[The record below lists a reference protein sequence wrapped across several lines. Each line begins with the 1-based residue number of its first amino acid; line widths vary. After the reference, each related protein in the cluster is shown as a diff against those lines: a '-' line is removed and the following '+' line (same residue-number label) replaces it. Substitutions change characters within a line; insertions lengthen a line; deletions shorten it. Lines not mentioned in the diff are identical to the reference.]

1 MGLKIKN
8 KYGEWTGNKAIQTS
22 ILDLEGNFESTTV
35 EGALRELAEKTNET
49 PDFTEIET
57 KIEVNK
63 QGITVANT
71 KINQLQED
79 VEWLKVNGGGGGGS
93 VVPTITS
100 TFEDCDIDK
109 GSPITIP
116 IFFSSPSGGNGTA
129 YIVVNNVEVDSVG
142 VKQGNNNITVLGRFL
157 TQTDNKV
164 AIYVRD
170 RAGIASN
177 QLEWNVIAGGIELST
192 TFEYELDYG
201 ITDQIMIPYTV
212 NTGIS
217 GDITLYLTIDGVN
230 YELSSVNGYNYFM
243 LNDYNLGLGT
253 HSISMYATVD
263 KYTSKTISFNVA
275 IVSTTEL
282 YLSSTF
288 VNGSKFTYGVPISVN
303 YRLSK
308 KSTETYNVYLYIDN
322 NLTKTQSL
330 SVGSYYWTLPT
341 LEVGRHDLRI
351 KVVSLDETEIKEL
364 ELWLEVEKGV
374 YTPVEDYTYGLICDL
389 NASGRTNQD
398 SNSDTW
404 VDETGNGHDARL
416 VGFNFATNG
425 FINDELVCDN
435 DAYVEI
441 PWSPWSDNA
450 PNGSTIDI
458 IYTPINSGIEECR
471 VLDYTY
477 GIDGEGNSE
486 VGLFKG
492 IFADITQTIASSS
505 SSGSS
510 SGKVTLDDESGEIHL
525 TWVLDRTEKFMKI
538 YINGILSRIMFLK
551 DSISGQNKVLE
562 DFSHNNFIYLNSEKG
577 NNCGTNNI
585 KRFRVYNHA
594 LSSDQIIQNHLANIK
609 DLNEQEKQYNFNYNN
624 TNLPKMY
631 LTGDTTNMTPTQTVD
646 MKIKYVSPNEE
657 KYGSSF
663 ETGIQNNP
671 VRIQGTSSLNYAR
684 HNYTIFLKD
693 EFGSDMMY
701 NPYGSGSVAD
711 NVFCLK
717 ADYIDSSHA
726 NNTGLAKFVN
736 DKVYTTKINA
746 QLDDPNCR
754 TTICGFPIELYLNG
768 EYLGIYNFNHDRY
781 SVKSYGYDRYPNMLV
796 YEISSNTNTSA
807 GAFYRYG
814 EDAESSKNKTETEY
828 YAESFQLIH
837 GNRTSG
843 NDTYAEIKE
852 LVEWVSIAEQ
862 DLFREAI
869 TEHFDKEYLFRY
881 LLTVLMVGGVDSL
894 GKNCKLTTY
903 DGKKWFFT
911 FYDLDTSL
919 GIDNSGYL
927 RIGSDVEIEPGSFN
941 TANSNL
947 WRKVMEYF
955 DAELKQEWKLM
966 RQGSFTLDNIMEY
979 VYGSQIAQISAKH
992 YNMDAEVKYLPFG
1005 SLYTSMCHGSKEH
1018 LVRRWLRERI
1028 AYVDSMMGYFG
1039 DSTDTVIVRAEHIGN
1054 IEVDITTYI
1063 PLYYTIKWKNGL
1075 TETKRIGK
1083 GETVKFSTYNTAT
1096 DQEVI
1101 LYYAKH
1107 LKKIENLSTL
1117 NPSSCKM
1124 GYAKKLTELEIHSDA
1139 LMELVVED
1147 NTYLRRLDIEGCK
1160 ILGSITATQ
1169 SSLNL
1174 TKCKYLKYLNAYD
1187 TGLTDIN
1194 FSTLGGSL
1202 REIYYPKAIQS
1213 VVLNKQSLLEVLG
1226 LPYGYDGDE
1235 IPTGLYKVDIKDC
1248 PNIIKANTSD
1258 DPSVNTS
1265 LASMIYCNTL
1275 TLRNSLG
1282 GKDLSFKGFK
1292 RLKNATIENMYELEN
1307 LGLDDLAEINT
1318 SSTLKYLGVSNC
1330 PKLTTLTMNCN
1341 NNLYDVAFD
1350 EDAIL
1355 NLGSANALTEIRSNT
1370 LIKGLKTI
1378 VLPKSIKNLFFTGE
1392 RGNGV
1397 SSIENLWSSSVCGVN
1412 TEGETVT
1419 VTHQKNHTGIDF
1431 KGLNLDDID
1440 LTGVSKIVNAINFN
1454 IAPINKDPKLNS
1466 GRDGTT
1472 EKPWF
1477 RPSGTIDL
1485 TKYKGNI
1492 KTIFRGLDLD
1502 KVTFI
1507 LPDGNFEDTDISH
1520 LFEATLFKNA
1530 TFVNSLIARY
1540 PNANNLN
1547 YILAYSDITDA
1558 SSIQLPTSTRFTLKG
1573 GFMGS
1578 KLRYDIDLPLHVVDV
1593 TDCFRDCKEL
1603 TSVTKN
1609 WDKTYNKLVY
1619 DNCYTGC
1626 TSIVLID
1633 GVPGTLEEIP
1643 FSWGGYGF
1651 SKGTVATYIV
1661 DIPTE
1666 NYTLILGDLIEEGGV
1681 IWGDGEYSYS
1691 KSSHIYK
1698 NPGTY
1703 TIKGK
1708 VYVNAIGN
1716 APHSSLT
1723 NVLKNVTQLPTGTKD
1738 FSSMFQDCAILNL
1751 VRFSNSETKLA
1762 TNTSNMFKNCIS
1774 LVTTPDV
1781 DFTNATNIDGMYS
1794 GCVSLVT
1801 VRFNNLAKELA
1812 TINNL
1817 FDGCSKITTLGFS
1830 GKTHKTSASNIIHI
1844 IDAIVKSGEGSLYN
1858 VTKSINNLGSKVDKE
1873 QELQNNDIVLS
1884 MIASTD
1890 IFEMLLAM
1898 IGSAANTKGSKLDT
1912 RLIEVYVSLIEKGIK
1927 NIDEV
1932 PVVIRSQVLEKL
1944 GTKI

>member
-8 KYGEWTGNKAIQTS
+8 ANGEWVGNKAIQTS
-22 ILDLEGNFESTTV
+22 ILDLEGNFESNTV
-35 EGALRELAEKTNET
+35 EGALRELAEKTKET

-63 QGITVANT
+63 KGITAANS
-71 KINQLQED
+71 KISQLEED
-79 VEWLKVNGGGGGGS
+79 VEWLKENGGGGGGS
-93 VVPTITS
+93 IVPTITS
-100 TFEDCDIDK
+100 TFVDCAIDK

-116 IFFSSPSGGNGTA
+116 IFFTSPSGGNGTA
-129 YIVVNNVEVDSVG
+129 YIVVNNIEVDSVG

-164 AIYVRD
+164 GIYVRD

-212 NTGIS
+212 DTGIN
-217 GDITLYLTIDGVN
+217 GDITLHLTIDGVN

-243 LNDYNLGLGT
+243 LNEYNLGLGT

-288 VNGSKFTYGVPISVN
+288 ENGSKFTYGVPISVN

-308 KSTETYNVYLYIDN
+308 KSTESYNVYLYIDN
-322 NLTKTQSL
+322 SLTKTQSL
-330 SVGSYYWTLPT
+330 TVGSYYWTLPT

-351 KVVSLDETEIKEL
+351 KAVSLDESEVREL

-374 YTPVEDYTYGLICDL
+374 YTPVEDYSYGLICDL

-404 VDETGNGHDARL
+404 IDETGNGHDARL

-458 IYTPINSGIEECR
+458 IYTPVNSGIEECR

-477 GIDGEGNSE
+477 GIDGESDGTT
-486 VGLFKG
+486 GLFKG
-492 IFADITQTIASSS
+492 IFADVTQTIASSS

-525 TWVLDRTEKFMKI
+525 TWVLDRTDKFMKI

-551 DSISGQNKVLE
+551 DSVSGQNKVLE
-562 DFSHNNFIYLNSEKG
+562 DFSHDNFIYLNSEKG
-577 NNCGTNNI
+577 NNCGTNHI

-594 LSSDQIIQNHLANIK
+594 LSSDQVVQNHLANIK
-609 DLNEQEKQYNFNYNN
+609 DLEEQEKQYNFNYNN
-624 TNLPKMY
+624 TSLPKMY

-657 KYGSSF
+657 KFGSSF

-693 EFGSDMMY
+693 EFGADMMY

-736 DKVYTTKINA
+736 DKVYTTKLTS

-754 TTICGFPIELYLNG
+754 TTINGFPIELYLNG

-781 SVKSYGYDRYPNMLV
+781 SIKSYGYDRYPNMLV

-814 EDAESSKNKTETEY
+814 EDAESSKNKTEIEY

-843 NDTYAEIKE
+843 SDTYAEIKE

-903 DGKKWFFT
+903 DGKKWYFT

-927 RIGSDVEIEPGSFN
+927 RIEADVEIEPGSFN

-955 DAELKQEWKLM
+955 DAELKEEWKLM
-966 RQGSFTLDNIMEY
+966 RQGNFTLDNIMEY
-979 VYGSQIAQISAKH
+979 VYGSQISQISAKH

-1039 DSTDTVIVRAEHIGN
+1039 DSNDTVIVRAEHIGN

-1096 DQEVI
+1096 DQEII

-1147 NTYLRRLDIEGCK
+1147 NTYLRKLDIEGCK

-1226 LPYGYDGDE
+1226 LPYGNDGDE

-1248 PNIIKANTSD
+1248 PNITKTNTSD
-1258 DPSVNTS
+1258 NPSINTT
-1265 LASMIYCNTL
+1265 LASMVYCNTL
-1275 TLRNSLG
+1275 NLRNSLG
-1282 GKDLSFKGFK
+1282 GDTMSFKGFK
-1292 RLKNATIENMYELEN
+1292 RLKNATIENMYELKN
-1307 LGLDDLAEINT
+1307 LVLDDLADANS

-1330 PKLTTLTMNCN
+1330 PELTTLTMNCSSN
-1341 NNLYDVAFD
+1341 AYDVAFG

-1355 NLGSANALTEIRSNT
+1355 NLGSATALTEIRSNT

-1392 RGNGV
+1392 RGSGA

-1419 VTHQKNHTGIDF
+1419 ATHQKNHTGIDF
-1431 KGLNLDDID
+1431 KGLSISNVD
-1440 LTGVSKIVNAINFN
+1440 LTGVSKIINAINFN
-1454 IAPINKDPKLNS
+1454 IAPTTTDPKLNS
-1466 GRDGTT
+1466 GRDGSD

-1485 TKYKGNI
+1485 TKYEGNV

-1502 KVTFI
+1502 KVTII
-1507 LPDGNFEDTDISH
+1507 LPDGNFEDTDISY
-1520 LFEATLFKNA
+1520 LFEATIFKNP
-1530 TFVNSLIARY
+1530 TFVNSTIARY
-1540 PNANNLN
+1540 TNANNLN
-1547 YILAYSDITDA
+1547 YILANSDVTDA
-1558 SSIQLPTSTRFTLKG
+1558 SGVKLPTSTRFTLKG

-1578 KLRYDIDLPLHVVDV
+1578 KLKSDIDLPLNVVDV
-1593 TDCFRDCKEL
+1593 TDCFRNCKEL

-1609 WDKTYNKLVY
+1609 WDKTYNRLAH

-1626 TSIVLID
+1626 TNIVLID
-1633 GVPGTLEEIP
+1633 NELGTIEDIP
-1643 FSWGGYGF
+1643 FDWGGYGF
-1651 SKGTVATYIV
+1651 IRSEVGQYVVEITE
-1661 DIPTE
+1661 E
-1666 NYTLILGDLIEEGGV
+1666 NYVLTLGELISDGGIL
-1681 IWGDGEYSYS
+1681 WGDGEYTYG

-1708 VYVNAIGN
+1708 ATVNNTGL
-1716 APHSSLT
+1716 APHNSLAT
-1723 NVLKNVTQLPTGTKD
+1723 VLKNVTQLPTGITN
-1738 FSSMFQDCAILNL
+1738 FTSMFEGCAALTIVRLNDSKTEL
-1751 VRFSNSETKLA
+1751 VN
-1762 TNTSNMFKNCIS
+1762 NTSNMFKDCIS
-1774 LVTTPDV
+1774 LVTTPEF
-1781 DFTNATNIDGMYS
+1781 DFSSAQVIDGMYS
-1794 GCVSLVT
+1794 GCVNLVT
-1801 VRFNNLAKELA
+1801 VKFNNLQQQISS
-1812 TINNL
+1812 INNL
-1817 FDGCSKITTLGFS
+1817 LDGCNKVTTLVFK
-1830 GKTHKTSASNIIHI
+1830 GKTHKTSASNIIQI
-1844 IDAIVKSGEGSLYN
+1844 VDSIVKSSTGNLYD
-1858 VTKSINNLGSKVDKE
+1858 VTKSINTLGSRADEIDKG
-1873 QELQNNDIVLS
+1873 QELQDADIVLS

-1890 IFEMLLAM
+1890 IFEMLLSM
-1898 IGSAANTKGSKLDT
+1898 VDSTKATRGNSKMVD
-1912 RLIEVYVSLIEKGIK
+1912 VYVSLIEKGIK
-1927 NIDEV
+1927 TIDEV
-1932 PVVIRSQVLEKL
+1932 PVLIRPQVELRLEQ
-1944 GTKI
+1944 